1 MYKNELDIPYAF
13 RDQRGLNHY
22 EQFGTVSLF
31 IHKEKK
37 MSNFSGLEINVLL
50 NELMKNQPRHNFL

>member
-37 MSNFSGLEINVLL
+37 MSNFSG
-50 NELMKNQPRHNFL
+50 